1 MEIQANKRVRVGDLL
16 IDLGL
21 ITSEQ
26 LSLALNEQKEKG
38 IRLGQ
43 AVVDLGLVT
52 EDQLLQALADHFN
65 YPYVDL
71 SIFKLDVNQVSVL
84 TEMQARRYKAIV
96 LAPEKNGVLVGMADP
111 NDLMVL
117 DEISRIVKK
126 TVYPAFVKES
136 DLFAALDTAYRR
148 TNEMASIAGELEG
161 ELKESDFDINEMA
174 MSSDTSEAPVVRLLQ
189 SLFEEAVSIK
199 ASDIHIEPEESLLRI
214 RLRVDGGLQEQVMN
228 EHRVA
233 AALVSRL
240 KIMSGLDI
248 SEKRIPQDGRFNIR
262 VNKKSIDVRL
272 STMPVPYGE
281 TVVMRLLDQSNAMLN
296 TQSLGMPDDLRERFE
311 FQVQRPHGIV
321 LVTGPTGSGKTTTLY
336 SALNLMNTADKKII
350 TAEDPIEY
358 RLPRINQV
366 QINTKVG
373 LDFSTVLRAALR
385 QDPDVILIGE
395 MRDAETAEIGLRAA
409 MTGHLVLS
417 TLHTND
423 AVSTAMRLL
432 DMGVDHFLVAS
443 SLRAVLAQRLVK
455 KVCTHCS
462 TDYELSEQDKIW
474 LERMDPGSEH
484 IIYKHGRGCHRCHNT
499 GYQGRIG
506 VYELLEMDE
515 HLLSSLRSKD
525 AEGFSLA
532 AKNSATY
539 RRLGLCALDYAKSGV
554 TSVQEVFRVTADL
567 EA

>member
-21 ITSEQ
+21 ITNDQ

-38 IRLGQ
+38 TRLGQ

-52 EDQLLQALADHFN
+52 EDQLLQALSDHFN

-71 SIFKLDVNQVSVL
+71 SIFKLDVNQVSAL

-96 LAPEKNGVLVGMADP
+96 LAPEKNGMLVGMVDP

-117 DEISRIVKK
+117 DELSRIIKK

-148 TNEMASIAGELEG
+148 SNEMASIAGELEG

-373 LDFSTVLRAALR
+373 LNFSTVLRAALR
-385 QDPDVILIGE
+385 QDPDIVLIGE

-432 DMGVDHFLVAS
+432 DMGVDHYLVAS

-455 KVCTHCS
+455 RVCQHCS

-474 LERMDPGSEH
+474 LEKMDPGSEH
-484 IIYKHGRGCHRCHNT
+484 VTYKHGRGCHRCHNT

-515 HLLSSLRSKD
+515 RLLSSLRARD
-525 AEGFSLA
+525 AEAFAVA

-539 RRLGLCALDYAKSGV
+539 RPLALCALDYAKSGV